1 MLTRMLMRMLMRTLT
16 RALTRGLTRG
26 LDLGLLEVTE
36 EDVALC
42 TFADP
47 CKIEIGSIIRK
58 GLDLYE
64 AEG

>member
-1 MLTRMLMRMLMRTLT
+1 MGICCS
-16 RALTRGLTRG
+16 GLEEAIS
-26 LDLGLLEVTE
+26 LGLLEVTE

-42 TFADP
+42 TFVDP
-47 CKIEIGSIIRK
+47 GKLDVGVVVRQ